1 MEMKPEEKARVWI
14 DRQLEEAG
22 WKVVSRDEF
31 TASMSA
37 AAVKEGM
44 MKGGLEADYLLFL
57 NGKAVGVVEA
67 KAEHVPLD
75 ESVALQAENYAHKPL
90 SWCPIWAKPLP
101 VVYLSNGK
109 DILFENLRAP
119 ETGYIPYRF
128 HTPKEVVR
136 LLGIKEEF
144 AGLPVLQKRGLRDC
158 QYEAITNLENSFRE
172 GHGKALIVLATGAGK
187 TYTACMATYRF
198 LSYTGMKRVLFLVD
212 RNNLGKQ
219 AEGEFGTFRLT
230 ENGEPFSTIFETVRL
245 KSKDVPENAEVVI
258 CTIQRLFSA
267 LTGQEMVD
275 DDSDGTEVYEGPDVE
290 LNGEVVLPKDFFDL
304 VIVDECH
311 RSIYGRWKKVLE
323 YFDSARIIGLTATP
337 VEETMAFFGNNC
349 VENYTLE
356 KSIVD
361 GVNVDCR
368 IYRIKTEVSEYGGL
382 IKKGERVLEYANF
395 TGEQEQILN
404 ENPAPYGTAEL
415 NRSIINPEQIRTV
428 LRAYKDAI
436 YGDLYPERRSDDD
449 AVNWRYI
456 PKTLIFAAN
465 DMHASDIVEAVRE
478 VFPDQADTFVQ
489 KITYSAGDSNE
500 LIRSF
505 RNDKDF
511 RVAVTVTL
519 VATGTDVKPLEVLL
533 FMRDVN
539 SEPLFVQ
546 MKGRGVRTIG
556 DDVLQTVTPN
566 ASSKDLFYIVDA
578 VGVTEHVMNAP
589 GVSVEPGGHKTL
601 RRLLEQ
607 IRMGYIPDDNIRLL
621 ASFLSR
627 VNHKAKDKHR
637 QKFAEISGG
646 YNLKDLAE
654 KLYFVLEFNNLPP
667 FVSAG
672 EPNKERKDAVEPFFT
687 NTDACGYLCELNA
700 GFKTTLL
707 EGEDQLISAGF
718 SIEEA
723 TKTTEEFEKF
733 VEFNKDEIEALRLIR
748 EDQCGKLSRAML
760 EDLRDKLFA
769 VNRKFM
775 PAILWNSYRI
785 LKPEYVE
792 KFEGRE
798 EAGII
803 TNIIQLVRYAY
814 HKMEKLQPLTKN
826 VERNFNLWCGQEQRT
841 ITQDQ
846 RELLRSIISYVA
858 SNGALTFKEI
868 GRYNIETLAR
878 LVKAFGTKIS
888 LEQALE
894 SMYSFIFRAA

>member
-1 MEMKPEEKARVWI
+1 MKPEEKARVWI

-22 WKVVSRDEF
+22 WRVVSRDEF
-31 TASMSA
+31 SASMSA
-37 AAVKEGM
+37 AAVTEGL

-57 NGKAVGVVEA
+57 NGKAIGVVEA
-67 KAEHVPLD
+67 KADYVALD
-75 ESVALQAENYAHKPL
+75 EVVSRQAENYAHKPL
-90 SWCPIWAKPLP
+90 SWYPVWEKPLP
-101 VVYLSNGK
+101 LIYLSNGK
-109 DILFENLRAP
+109 DILFKNLRNP
-119 ETGYIPYRF
+119 ETEYVQHHF
-128 HTPKEVVR
+128 HTPKEMVR
-136 LLGIKEEF
+136 LLGIEEEF
-144 AGLPVLQKRGLRDC
+144 AGLPTLQKRGLRDC
-158 QYEAITNLENSFRE
+158 QYDAITNLEQSFRE
-172 GHGKALIVLATGAGK
+172 GYRKALIVLATGAGK
-187 TYTACMATYRF
+187 TYTACMATYRL
-198 LSYTGMKRVLFLVD
+198 LSYTSIKRVLFLVD

-219 AEGEFGTFRLT
+219 AEGEFGAFRLT
-230 ENGEPFSTIFETVRL
+230 ENGEPFNTIFETVRL
-245 KSKDVPENAEVVI
+245 KSKDIPENAEVVI

-267 LTGQEMVD
+267 LTGQEMED
-275 DDSDGTEVYEGPDVE
+275 DDFDGTDVSEGPDVE
-290 LNGEVVLPKDFFDL
+290 LCGEVSLPKDFFNL
-304 VIVDECH
+304 IIVDECH

-323 YFDSARIIGLTATP
+323 YFGSARIIGLTATP
-337 VEETMAFFGNNC
+337 VEETMEFFNHNC
-349 VENYTLE
+349 IENYTLE

-382 IKKGERVLEYANF
+382 IKEGERVLEYANY
-395 TGEQEQILN
+395 TGEQAQVLN
-404 ENPAPYGTAEL
+404 DNPAPYASSDL
-415 NRSIINPEQIRTV
+415 NRSVINPEQIRTV

-436 YGDLYPERRSDDD
+436 YTDLYPERKSDDD
-449 AVNWRYI
+449 AVNWRFI

-465 DMHASDIVEAVRE
+465 DMHATDIVEAVRE
-478 VFPDQADTFVQ
+478 IFPGQTDTFVQ

-511 RVAVTVTL
+511 RIAVTVTL

-539 SEPLFVQ
+539 SEPLFIQ
-546 MKGRGVRTIG
+546 MKGRGVRTIS

-566 ASSKDLFYIVDA
+566 ASSKDLFYLVDA
-578 VGVTEHVMNAP
+578 VGVTEHVMNVP
-589 GVSVEPGGHKTL
+589 GASVDPGRHKTL
-601 RRLLEQ
+601 RQLLEQ

-627 VNHKAKDKHR
+627 VNHKAKEKHK
-637 QKFAEISGG
+637 QKFTEISGG

-654 KLYFVLEFNNLPP
+654 KLYFILEFNNLPP
-667 FVSAG
+667 FVSAS
-672 EPNKERKDAVEPFFT
+672 EPNKERKDIVEPFFS
-687 NTDACGYLCELNA
+687 NTAACEYLCELNA

-707 EGEDQLISAGF
+707 DGEDQLISAGF
-718 SIEEA
+718 SVEEA
-723 TKTTEEFEKF
+723 TRTTEEFEQF
-733 VEFNKDEIEALRLIR
+733 VNLNKDEIEALRLIH

-785 LKPEYVE
+785 LKPENVE

-814 HKMEKLQPLTKN
+814 HKLEKLQPLTKS

-846 RELLRSIISYVA
+846 RSLLRSIISYVA
-858 SNGALTFKEI
+858 SNGALTRREI
-868 GRYNIETLAR
+868 GQYNIETLAQ
-878 LVKAFGTKIS
+878 LVQAFGTKIA
-888 LEQALE
+888 LDQALE

>member
-1 MEMKPEEKARVWI
+1 MKPEEKARVWI

-22 WKVVSRDEF
+22 WRVVSRDEF
-31 TASMSA
+31 SASMSA
-37 AAVKEGM
+37 AAVTEGL

-57 NGKAVGVVEA
+57 NGKAIGVVEA
-67 KAEHVPLD
+67 KADYVALD
-75 ESVALQAENYAHKPL
+75 EVVSRQAENYAHKPL
-90 SWCPIWAKPLP
+90 SWYPVWEKPLP
-101 VVYLSNGK
+101 LIYLSNGK
-109 DILFENLRAP
+109 DILFKNLRNP
-119 ETGYIPYRF
+119 ETEYVQHHF
-128 HTPKEVVR
+128 HTPKEMVR
-136 LLGIKEEF
+136 LLGIEEEF
-144 AGLPVLQKRGLRDC
+144 AGLPTLQKRGLRDC
-158 QYEAITNLENSFRE
+158 QYDAITNLEQSFRE
-172 GHGKALIVLATGAGK
+172 GYRKALIVLATGAGK
-187 TYTACMATYRF
+187 TYTACMATYRL
-198 LSYTGMKRVLFLVD
+198 LSYTSIKRVLFLVD

-219 AEGEFGTFRLT
+219 AEGEFGAFRLT
-230 ENGEPFSTIFETVRL
+230 ENGEPFNTIFETVRL
-245 KSKDVPENAEVVI
+245 KSKDIPENAEVVI

-267 LTGQEMVD
+267 LTGQEMED
-275 DDSDGTEVYEGPDVE
+275 DDFDGTDVSEGPDVE
-290 LNGEVVLPKDFFDL
+290 LCGEVSLPKDFFDL
-304 VIVDECH
+304 IIVDECH

-323 YFDSARIIGLTATP
+323 YFGSARIIGLTATP
-337 VEETMAFFGNNC
+337 VEETMEFFNHNC

-368 IYRIKTEVSEYGGL
+368 IYRIKTEVSEYGGF
-382 IKKGERVLEYANF
+382 IKEGERVLEYANY
-395 TGEQEQILN
+395 TGEQAQVLN
-404 ENPAPYGTAEL
+404 DNPAPYASSDL
-415 NRSIINPEQIRTV
+415 NRSVINPEQIRTV

-436 YGDLYPERRSDDD
+436 YTDLYPERKSDDD
-449 AVNWRYI
+449 AVNWRFI

-465 DMHASDIVEAVRE
+465 DMHATDIVEAVRE
-478 VFPDQADTFVQ
+478 IFPGQTDTFVQ

-511 RVAVTVTL
+511 RIAVTVTL

-539 SEPLFVQ
+539 SEPLFIQ
-546 MKGRGVRTIG
+546 MKGRGVRTIN

-566 ASSKDLFYIVDA
+566 ASSKDLFYLVDA
-578 VGVTEHVMNAP
+578 VGVTEHVMNVP
-589 GVSVEPGGHKTL
+589 GASVDPGRHKTL
-601 RRLLEQ
+601 RQLLEQ

-627 VNHKAKDKHR
+627 VNHKAKEKHK
-637 QKFAEISGG
+637 QKFTEISGG

-654 KLYFVLEFNNLPP
+654 KLYFILEFNNLPP
-667 FVSAG
+667 FVSAS
-672 EPNKERKDAVEPFFT
+672 EPNKERKDIVEPFFS
-687 NTDACGYLCELNA
+687 NTAACEYLCELNA

-707 EGEDQLISAGF
+707 DGEDQLISAGF
-718 SIEEA
+718 SVEEA
-723 TKTTEEFEKF
+723 TRTTEEFEQF
-733 VEFNKDEIEALRLIR
+733 VNLNKDEIEALRLIH

-785 LKPEYVE
+785 LKPENVE

-814 HKMEKLQPLTKN
+814 HKLEKLQPLTKS

-846 RELLRSIISYVA
+846 RSLLRSIISYVA
-858 SNGALTFKEI
+858 SNGALTRREI
-868 GRYNIETLAR
+868 GQYNIETLAQ
-878 LVKAFGTKIS
+878 LVQAFGTKIA
-888 LEQALE
+888 LDQALE

>member
-1 MEMKPEEKARVWI
+1 MKPEEKARVWI

-31 TASMSA
+31 SASISA
-37 AAVKEGM
+37 AAVTEGL

-57 NGKAVGVVEA
+57 NGKAIGVVEA
-67 KAEHVPLD
+67 KAEHISLD
-75 ESVALQAENYAHKPL
+75 ETVSGQAETYAHKPL
-90 SWCPIWAKPLP
+90 SWYPVWEKPLP
-101 VVYLSNGK
+101 LIYLSNGK
-109 DILFENLRAP
+109 DILFKNLRNP
-119 ETGYIPYRF
+119 ELEYVHSHF
-128 HTPKEVVR
+128 HTPKEMVKM
-136 LLGIKEEF
+136 LEIEDEF
-144 AGLPVLQKRGLRDC
+144 AGLPTLQERGLRHC
-158 QYEAITNLENSFRE
+158 QYEAIKNLEQSFRD
-172 GHGKALIVLATGAGK
+172 GYRKALIVLATGAGK

-198 LSYTGMKRVLFLVD
+198 LSYTSIKRVLFLVD

-219 AEGEFGTFRLT
+219 AEGEFGAFRLT
-230 ENGEPFSTIFETVRL
+230 ENGEPFNTIFETVRL
-245 KSKDVPENAEVVI
+245 KSKDVPDNAEVVI

-267 LTGQEMVD
+267 LTGQEMED
-275 DDSDGTEVYEGPDVE
+275 DDLDGTDVGEGPDVE
-290 LNGEVVLPKDFFDL
+290 LSGEISLPKDFFDL
-304 VIVDECH
+304 IIVDECH

-337 VEETMAFFGNNC
+337 VEETLEFFNHNC

-368 IYRIKTEVSEYGGL
+368 IYRIKTEVSEYGGI
-382 IKKGERVLEYANF
+382 IKEGERVLEYTNY
-395 TGEQEQILN
+395 TGKQAQVLN
-404 ENPAPYGTAEL
+404 DNPAPYASTDL
-415 NRSIINPEQIRTV
+415 NRSVINPEQIRTV

-436 YGDLYPERRSDDD
+436 YTDLYPERRSDDD
-449 AVNWRYI
+449 AINWRFI

-465 DMHASDIVEAVRE
+465 DMHATDIVEAVRE
-478 VFPDQADTFVQ
+478 IFPGQADAFVQ

-511 RVAVTVTL
+511 RIAVTVTL

-539 SEPLFVQ
+539 SEPLFIQ
-546 MKGRGVRTIG
+546 MKGRGVRTIS

-566 ASSKDLFYIVDA
+566 ASSKDLFYLVDA
-578 VGVTEHVMNAP
+578 VGVTEHVMSVP
-589 GVSVEPGGHKTL
+589 GASVDPGRHKTL
-601 RRLLEQ
+601 RQLLEQ

-627 VNHKAKDKHR
+627 VNQKAKEKHK
-637 QKFAEISGG
+637 QKFTKISGG
-646 YNLKDLAE
+646 YNIKGLAE
-654 KLYFVLEFNNLPP
+654 KLYFILEFNNLPP
-667 FVSAG
+667 FVSAS
-672 EPNKERKDAVEPFFT
+672 EPNKERKDLVEPFFS
-687 NTDACGYLCELNA
+687 NTEACEYLCELNA

-707 EGEDQLISAGF
+707 DGEDQLISAGF

-723 TKTTEEFEKF
+723 TKTTEAFEQF
-733 VEFNKDEIEALRLIR
+733 VNINKDEIEALRLIH

-785 LKPEYVE
+785 LKPENVD

-814 HKMEKLQPLTKN
+814 HKLEKLQPLTKS
-826 VERNFNLWCGQEQRT
+826 VERSFNLWCGQEQRT

-846 RELLRSIISYVA
+846 KSLLRSIISYVA
-858 SNGALTFKEI
+858 SNGALTRKEI
-868 GRYNIETLAR
+868 GQYNIETLAQ
-878 LVKAFGTKIS
+878 LVQAFGTKIA
-888 LEQALE
+888 LDQALE

>member
-1 MEMKPEEKARVWI
+1 MKPEEKARVWI
-14 DRQLEEAG
+14 DGQLEEAG
-22 WKVVSRDEF
+22 WRVVSRDEF

-37 AAVKEGM
+37 AAVKEGL

-57 NGKAVGVVEA
+57 NGKAIGVVEA

-75 ESVALQAENYAHKPL
+75 EAVMQQAENYAHKPL
-90 SWCPIWAKPLP
+90 SWYPVWEKPLP
-101 VVYLSNGK
+101 MIYLSNGK
-109 DILFENLRAP
+109 DILFKNLRNP
-119 ETGYIPYRF
+119 ETEYIPYHF
-128 HTPKEVVR
+128 HAPKEMVKI
-136 LLGIKEEF
+136 LGIEEEF
-144 AGLPVLQKRGLRDC
+144 AGLPILQKRGLRDC
-158 QYEAITNLENSFRE
+158 QYEAITNLEDSFRK
-172 GHGKALIVLATGAGK
+172 GYRKALIVLATGAGK

-198 LSYTGMKRVLFLVD
+198 LSYTDMKRVLFLVD

-219 AEGEFGTFRLT
+219 AEGEFGAFRLT
-230 ENGEPFSTIFETVRL
+230 ENGEPFNTIFETVRL

-267 LTGQEMVD
+267 LTGQEMAD
-275 DDSDGTEVYEGPDVE
+275 DDLDGIDKNEGPDVE
-290 LNGEVVLPKDFFDL
+290 LGGEISLPKDFFDL
-304 VIVDECH
+304 IIVDECH
-311 RSIYGRWKKVLE
+311 RSIYGRWRKVLE
-323 YFDSARIIGLTATP
+323 YFDSSRIIGLTATP
-337 VEETMAFFGNNC
+337 VDETKKFFGNNC

-368 IYRIKTEVSEYGGL
+368 VYRIKTEVSEYGGI
-382 IKKGERVLEYANF
+382 IKEGEKVLEYTNY
-395 TGEQEQILN
+395 TGAQKQMLN
-404 ENPAPYGTAEL
+404 DSPVPYGVTDL
-415 NRSIINPEQIRTV
+415 NRSVINPEQIRTV

-436 YGDLYPERRSDDD
+436 YTDLYPERRSDDE
-449 AVNWRYI
+449 AFNWKYI

-465 DMHASDIVEAVRE
+465 DMHASDIVEAVRD
-478 VFPDQADTFVQ
+478 VFPGQADAFVQ

-511 RVAVTVTL
+511 RIAVTVTL

-539 SEPLFVQ
+539 SEPLFIQ
-546 MKGRGVRTIG
+546 MKGRGVRTIN

-566 ASSKDLFYIVDA
+566 ASSKDLFYLVDA
-578 VGVTEHVMNAP
+578 VGVTEHVHNAF
-589 GVSVEPGGHKTL
+589 GVIVEANKHKTL
-601 RRLLEQ
+601 RLLLEQ

-627 VNHKAKDKHR
+627 VNHKAKDKHK
-637 QKFAEISGG
+637 QKFTEISGG
-646 YNLKDLAE
+646 YVLKDIAE
-654 KLYFVLEFNNLPP
+654 RLYSVVESGSLPP
-667 FVSAG
+667 FLNAG
-672 EPNKERKDAVEPFFT
+672 DANNERKDAVEPFFT
-687 NTDACGYLCELNA
+687 NTDACEYLCELNA

-723 TKTTEEFEKF
+723 SETTKAFERF
-733 VEFNKDEIEALRLIR
+733 VELNKDEIEALRLISDDR
-748 EDQCGKLSRAML
+748 CGKLSRAML

-775 PAILWNSYRI
+775 PAVLWNSYRI
-785 LKPEYVE
+785 LNPENVA

-826 VERNFNLWCGQEQRT
+826 AERNFNLWCGQEQRI
-841 ITQDQ
+841 ITLDQ
-846 RELLRSIISYVA
+846 KNLLRSIISYVA
-858 SNGALTFKEI
+858 SNGALTRREI
-868 GRYNIETLAR
+868 AQYNIELLAQ
-878 LVKAFGTKIS
+878 LVQAFGTKTA
-888 LEQALE
+888 LDQALE

>member
-1 MEMKPEEKARVWI
+1 MKPEEKARLWI

-22 WKVVSRDEF
+22 WRVVSRDEF
-31 TASMSA
+31 SASMSA
-37 AAVKEGM
+37 AAVTEGL

-57 NGKAVGVVEA
+57 NGKAIGVVEA
-67 KAEHVPLD
+67 KADHVALD
-75 ESVALQAENYAHKPL
+75 EVVSRQAENYAHKPL
-90 SWCPIWAKPLP
+90 SWYPVWEKPLP
-101 VVYLSNGK
+101 LIYLSNGK
-109 DILFENLRAP
+109 DILFKNLRNP
-119 ETGYIPYRF
+119 ETEYVQHHF
-128 HTPKEVVR
+128 HTPKEMVR
-136 LLGIKEEF
+136 LLGIEEEF
-144 AGLPVLQKRGLRDC
+144 AGLPTLQKRGLRDC
-158 QYEAITNLENSFRE
+158 QYDAITNLEQSFRE
-172 GHGKALIVLATGAGK
+172 GYRKALIVLATGAGK
-187 TYTACMATYRF
+187 TYTACMATYRL
-198 LSYTGMKRVLFLVD
+198 LSYTSIKRVLFLVD

-219 AEGEFGTFRLT
+219 AEGEFGAFRLT
-230 ENGEPFSTIFETVRL
+230 ENGEPFNTIFETVLL
-245 KSKDVPENAEVVI
+245 KSKDIPENAEVVI

-267 LTGQEMVD
+267 LTGQEMED
-275 DDSDGTEVYEGPDVE
+275 DDFDGTDVSEGPDVE
-290 LNGEVVLPKDFFDL
+290 LCGEVSLPKDFFDL
-304 VIVDECH
+304 IIVDECH

-323 YFDSARIIGLTATP
+323 YFGSARIIGLTATP
-337 VEETMAFFGNNC
+337 VEETMEFFNHNC

-382 IKKGERVLEYANF
+382 IKEGERVLEYANY
-395 TGEQEQILN
+395 TGEQAQVLN
-404 ENPAPYGTAEL
+404 DNPAPYASSDL
-415 NRSIINPEQIRTV
+415 NRSVINPEQIRTV

-436 YGDLYPERRSDDD
+436 YTDLYPERKSDDD
-449 AVNWRYI
+449 AVNWRFI

-465 DMHASDIVEAVRE
+465 DMHATDIVEAVRE
-478 VFPDQADTFVQ
+478 IFLGQTDTFVQ

-511 RVAVTVTL
+511 RIAVTVTL

-539 SEPLFVQ
+539 SEPLFIQ
-546 MKGRGVRTIG
+546 MKGRGVRTIS

-566 ASSKDLFYIVDA
+566 ASSKDLFYLVDA
-578 VGVTEHVMNAP
+578 VGVTEHVMNVP
-589 GVSVEPGGHKTL
+589 GASVDPGRHKTL
-601 RRLLEQ
+601 RQLLEQ

-627 VNHKAKDKHR
+627 VNHKAKEKHK
-637 QKFAEISGG
+637 QKFTEISGG

-654 KLYFVLEFNNLPP
+654 KLYFILEFNNLPP
-667 FVSAG
+667 FVSAS
-672 EPNKERKDAVEPFFT
+672 EPNKERKDIVEPFFS
-687 NTDACGYLCELNA
+687 NTAACEYLCELNA

-707 EGEDQLISAGF
+707 DGEDQLISAGF
-718 SIEEA
+718 SVEEA
-723 TKTTEEFEKF
+723 TRTTEEFEQF
-733 VEFNKDEIEALRLIR
+733 VNLNKDEIEALRLIH

-785 LKPEYVE
+785 LKPENVE

-814 HKMEKLQPLTKN
+814 HKLEKLQPLTKS

-846 RELLRSIISYVA
+846 RSLLRSIISYVA
-858 SNGALTFKEI
+858 SNGALTRREI
-868 GRYNIETLAR
+868 GQYNIETLAQ
-878 LVKAFGTKIS
+878 LVQAFGTKIA
-888 LEQALE
+888 LDQALE

>member
-1 MEMKPEEKARVWI
+1 MTPEEKARVRI

-22 WKVVSRDEF
+22 WQVVSRDEF

-37 AAVKEGM
+37 AAVREGL
-44 MKGGLEADYLLFL
+44 MKGGLETDYLLFL
-57 NGKAVGVVEA
+57 HGKAIGVVEA

-75 ESVALQAENYAHKPL
+75 KDVMRQAENYAHKPL
-90 SWCPIWAKPLP
+90 SWYPVWEKPLP
-101 VVYLSNGK
+101 MIYLSNGK
-109 DILFENLRAP
+109 VILFKNLRYQK
-119 ETGYIPYRF
+119 TDYVPYHF
-128 HTPKEVVR
+128 HTPKEMVK
-136 LLGIKEEF
+136 LLDIKDEF
-144 AGLPVLQKRGLRDC
+144 AGLPTLQRRGLRDC
-158 QYEAITNLENSFRE
+158 QFEAITNLENSFRE
-172 GHGKALIVLATGAGK
+172 GYRKALIVLATGAGK

-198 LSYTGMKRVLFLVD
+198 LSYTNMKRVLFLVD

-219 AEGEFGTFRLT
+219 AEGEFGAFRLT
-230 ENGEPFSTIFETVRL
+230 ENGEPFNTIFETVRL
-245 KSKDVPENAEVVI
+245 KSKEVPENAEVII

-267 LTGQEMVD
+267 LTGQEMED
-275 DDSDGTEVYEGPDVE
+275 DDFDGTDAYEGPDVE
-290 LNGEVVLPKDFFDL
+290 LSGEITLPKNFFDL
-304 VIVDECH
+304 IIVDECH

-337 VEETMAFFGNNC
+337 VEETMEFFGHNC

-368 IYRIKTEVSEYGGL
+368 IYRIKTEVTEYGGL
-382 IKKGERVLEYANF
+382 IKEGERVLEYANY
-395 TGEQEQILN
+395 TGAQSQVLN
-404 ENPAPYGTAEL
+404 ENPAPYGSTDL

-428 LRAYKDAI
+428 LKAYKDAI
-436 YGDLYPERRSDDD
+436 YTDLYPERKSEDDT
-449 AVNWRYI
+449 VNWRYI

-465 DMHASDIVEAVRE
+465 DMHATDIVEAVRE
-478 VFPDQADTFVQ
+478 IFPDQPSTFVQ

-511 RVAVTVTL
+511 RIAVTVTL

-539 SEPLFVQ
+539 SEPLFIQ
-546 MKGRGVRTIG
+546 MKGRGVRTIN
-556 DDVLQTVTPN
+556 DDVIQTVTPN
-566 ASSKDLFYIVDA
+566 ASSKDLFYLVDA
-578 VGVTEHVMNAP
+578 VGVTEHVMNVP
-589 GVSVEPGGHKTL
+589 GANVEQGRHKTL
-601 RRLLEQ
+601 RQLLEQ
-607 IRMGYIPDDNIRLL
+607 IRIGYIPDDNIRLL

-627 VNHKAKDKHR
+627 VNHKAKDKHK
-637 QKFAEISGG
+637 QKFTEISGG

-654 KLYFVLEFNNLPP
+654 KLYFILEFNNLPP
-667 FVSAG
+667 FVSASG
-672 EPNKERKDAVEPFFT
+672 PNKERKDVVQPFFT
-687 NTDACGYLCELNA
+687 NTDVCEYLCELNA

-723 TKTTEEFEKF
+723 TKTTDEFEKF
-733 VEFNKDEIEALRLIR
+733 VELNKDEIEALRLIH

-785 LKPEYVE
+785 LTPENVE

-798 EAGII
+798 EASII

-814 HKMEKLQPLTKN
+814 HKTEKLQPLTKS
-826 VERNFNLWCGQEQRT
+826 VERSFNLWCGQEQRT

-846 RELLRSIISYVA
+846 KSLLRSIISYVA
-858 SNGALTFKEI
+858 SNGALTRKEI
-868 GRYNIETLAR
+868 GQYNIETLAQ
-878 LVKAFGTKIS
+878 LVQAFGTKIA
-888 LEQALE
+888 LDQALE
-894 SMYSFIFRAA
+894 SMYTFIFRAA